1 MDSMHVHS
9 FLYIWYTDFTSV
21 SMAGPSRKLWS
32 LSTWSLER
40 FRGNSPATQKS
51 MIIIIEPSLTKK
63 ITVRQNYTN
72 AADQLVHVYSYNN
85 DIHLQIFAHT
95 AGIQLTLA
103 IYKHLEPR

>member
-1 MDSMHVHS
+1 MIPLNLELGEVQRKFPS
-9 FLYIWYTDFTSV
+9 YTKEYDYNHRAFI
-21 SMAGPSRKLWS
+21 
-32 LSTWSLER
+32 
-40 FRGNSPATQKS
+40 N
-51 MIIIIEPSLTKK
+51 KK
-63 ITVRQNYTN
+63 ITVRQNYTT